1 MKISLDIF
9 SELPYTIV
17 SVIERNPKERKI
29 MAENIDR
36 VIDIDD
42 DVATSEAID
51 AIMEMEDA
59 EDELFD
65 HFANFEV

>member
-42 DVATSEAID
+42 DVAISEAID

>member
-17 SVIERNPKERKI
+17 SVIERNPRERKI
-29 MAENIDR
+29 IAENIDR

-42 DVATSEAID
+42 DVAISEAID

>member
-1 MKISLDIF
+1 MTISLDKF
-9 SELPYTIV
+9 SELPYTIGSV
-17 SVIERNPKERKI
+17 SERNPNERKI

-42 DVATSEAID
+42 DVAISEAID
-51 AIMEMEDA
+51 AIMEMEEA

>member
-1 MKISLDIF
+1 MR
-9 SELPYTIV
+9 YTIV

-29 MAENIDR
+29 MAEHIDR

-42 DVATSEAID
+42 DVAISEAID